1 MVALFVNVPG
11 LCCEVVCGMYGTD
24 GAHPSEG
31 ESWAR
36 FVTEG
41 PALSVS
47 ERGIGKMGLL
57 KIGMEMILNP

>member
-1 MVALFVNVPG
+1 
-11 LCCEVVCGMYGTD
+11 MYGTD

>member
-1 MVALFVNVPG
+1 
-11 LCCEVVCGMYGTD
+11 MYGTD

-36 FVTEG
+36 FAVEG
-41 PALSVS
+41 PALSFC